1 MVDDVVDEI
10 PEKDVDQIFSF
21 INIIK
26 TSSNVGKFRKWLKE
40 YHKIDD
46 NSQIFEGYKFFIDV
60 CVRGFINS
68 IIYGTSL
75 DLEEDFTF
83 FRARFVG
90 VELDDIP
97 NTCEK
102 TIFIKNV
109 WNLTKT
115 IRKAN
120 GWEEITEAVKDADKL
135 FFVFDVIFERASSST
150 RELNKNDALKISTIF
165 NTHIFLNDTNRGVP
179 HVYLLTPILKSSAS
193 EEYLEKVYV
202 GYVYTLQYLWFV
214 LLEKENFEKSSLK
227 DLHKAHDIYS
237 KEAKEQIESQAGI
250 PVSEEEIKKE
260 FVTER
265 KEKIREH
272 EGEIELVKELFD
284 EDIKKSEAEK
294 ERLSKLKNW
303 FALDMFFGKINEEII
318 EPLKSRV
325 GTISVFNP
333 LLKSSDK
340 FNKSLI
346 SEFLRRDELKNPRY
360 LETTDNKERMRKK
373 LDYLFLWYD
382 VNVLNT
388 QKLTVFNGV
397 PAFISTLI
405 GNVELNRIFGSDEKV
420 LALRFKHPVEGVQG
434 YDYSYGIL
442 IQAFSNI
449 GIADYSGWLIFFDC
463 ATDYSGAGGVLH
475 DESEIFIEKFLD
487 EEKIEIKEDIVD
499 KERFKKYLAEK
510 STSSVFGEI
519 KYMTPLG
526 VYTELSIS
534 EIQRKVEEFTG
545 TAKGKFFEYLFY
557 NWLAEKKHVRYKKI
571 RCDCYLNKEQID
583 VLAEAESDVYIF
595 ECKVNLHIGE
605 IDEIKKQIE
614 NKVIAVNQQ
623 FSKERIIPYLVVFS
637 QIQNAH
643 RKKFEDMGIHV
654 CSPFENKIKNWR
666 KKDSR
671 DAIFRILGS
680 KSSLEMKT

>member
-40 YHKIDD
+40 YHKRDD

-120 GWEEITEAVKDADKL
+120 GWDEITEAVKDADKL
-135 FFVFDVIFERASSST
+135 FFVFDVIFERAISST
-150 RELNKNDALKISTIF
+150 RELNKKDALKISTIF
-165 NTHIFLNDTNRGVP
+165 NTHIFLNDTKRGVP

-227 DLHKAHDIYS
+227 DLHKAHDMYS

-272 EGEIELVKELFD
+272 EGEIELVKELSD

-325 GTISVFNP
+325 GAISVFNH

-388 QKLTVFNGV
+388 QKLTVFNGM

-463 ATDYSGAGGVLH
+463 ATDYSGAGSVLH
-475 DESEIFIEKFLD
+475 DESEIFIENFLD

-499 KERFKKYLAEK
+499 EERFKEYLAEK

-526 VYTELSIS
+526 VY
-534 EIQRKVEEFTG
+534 
-545 TAKGKFFEYLFY
+545 
-557 NWLAEKKHVRYKKI
+557 
-571 RCDCYLNKEQID
+571 LNKEQID
-583 VLAEAESDVYIF
+583 VLAEAESGVYIF
-595 ECKVNLHIGE
+595 ECKVNLHIDE
-605 IDEIKKQIE
+605 IDKIKKQIE
-614 NKVIAVNQQ
+614 NKVKAANQQ
-623 FSKERIIPYLVVFS
+623 FSKKRVIPYLVVFS
-637 QIQNAH
+637 QIQNVH

-654 CSPFENKIKNWR
+654 FSPFENEIKNWR
-666 KKDSR
+666 GKSSR
-671 DAIFRILGS
+671 DTIFRILGS